1 MAYRRTERV
10 LQHLAARHD
19 AIVAAARAIAA
30 EQGLG
35 AVQIAPVAARIRAQF
50 RRSRTPHRAHTQR
63 GQYA

>member
-35 AVQIAPVAARIRAQF
+35 AVQIVPGSSPMRRAPCASAGSP
-50 RRSRTPHRAHTQR
+50 SR
-63 GQYA
+63 